1 MKNAIKFNP
10 FLVYTTQLNA
20 QFEAAK
26 ATENPAFYLYKNGA
40 RNIIFMLEGLA
51 RIHKNAFDNPKMEKW
66 YDRFKELEDLLGQI
80 DHMDANKNQLAA
92 NKTITAKVVAELNKK
107 VETPVL
113 ALNTLLKEDSWLD
126 GKLLKFEA
134 FIEKNKF
141 KYDKVYVDAIVKAY
155 QKEIK
160 KITDFATQLKGEL
173 KEVETELHELRRR
186 FRWLSI
192 YPQAFNGLFQFEKPA
207 TNPAWSA
214 KYMTEQ
220 IINSPFNKLP
230 DAPEKLPIIYLNYP
244 NFIALSF
251 IIQEFGKL
259 KDKGLQ
265 AEFLTHELNKSAA
278 SIPKLMGDNYL
289 DKTTILATA
298 SQLLKTFFEDK
309 VFDTLIV
316 KK

>member
-1 MKNAIKFNP
+1 MKNSIKFNP
-10 FLVYTTQLNA
+10 FLIYSTQLNT
-20 QFEAAK
+20 QLEAAK
-26 ATENPAFYLYKNGA
+26 ASDNPAMYLYKNGA
-40 RNIIFMLEGLA
+40 RNILFMLEGLT

-66 YDRFKELEDLLGQI
+66 YDRFKALEDLLGQI
-80 DHMDANKNQLAA
+80 DHLDANKNELAK
-92 NKTITAKVVAELNKK
+92 NKVITAKVATELNKK
-107 VETPVL
+107 VEVPVL
-113 ALNTLLKEDSWLD
+113 ALNTLLKEDNWLD

-141 KYDKVYVDAIVKAY
+141 QYDKIYVDAIVKAY

-160 KITDFATQLKGEL
+160 KITDFTTELKGEL
-173 KEVETELHELRRR
+173 KDVETELHELRRR

-207 TNPAWSA
+207 TNPDWST

-220 IINSPFNKLP
+220 IVNSPFNKLP
-230 DAPEKLPIIYLNYP
+230 NAPEKLPIIYLNYP

-265 AEFLTHELNKSAA
+265 AEFLTHELKKSAA
-278 SIPKLMGDNYL
+278 SIPKLLGDNYL

-298 SQLLKTFFEDK
+298 SQLLKTFFDDK
-309 VFDTLIV
+309 VFDTLLV

>member
-1 MKNAIKFNP
+1 MKNSIKFNP
-10 FLVYTTQLNA
+10 FLVYSTQLNTLI
-20 QFEAAK
+20 EAAK

-40 RNIIFMLEGLA
+40 RNIIFMLEGLT
-51 RIHKNAFDNPKMEKW
+51 RIHKNAFVNPKMEKW
-66 YDRFKELEDLLGQI
+66 YERFKELEDLLGQI
-80 DHMDANKNQLAA
+80 DYLDAFKNQFET
-92 NKTITAKVVAELNKK
+92 NKIIDAKAVAKINTKIEKPL
-107 VETPVL
+107 L
-113 ALNTLLKEDSWLD
+113 ILNTLLKIDNWLD
-126 GKLLKFEA
+126 GKLLKFDD
-134 FIEKNKF
+134 FIAKNNF
-141 KYDKVYVDAIVKAY
+141 KYDAKYAALIVKAY
-155 QKEIK
+155 QKEIN
-160 KITDFATQLKGEL
+160 KIKDFATELHGEF

-207 TNPAWSA
+207 VNPDWSA

-220 IINSPFNKLP
+220 IVNSPFNKLP
-230 DAPEKLPIIYLNYP
+230 NAPENLPIIYLNYP

-265 AEFLTHELNKSAA
+265 TEFLAAELSKSKAE
-278 SIPKLMGDNYL
+278 IPVLLGAQYL
-289 DKTTILATA
+289 DKKTILATA

-309 VFDTLIV
+309 VFDNLLV